1 MKKIYDINFD
11 DPEFVKDLG
20 DAASKRWRETAA
32 VEEAE
37 AMKYFVAGCALQ
49 MQFAKVRAPGHEA
62 EPPDDG
68 WASND

>member
-1 MKKIYDINFD
+1 MKKAYDINFD

-20 DAASKRWRETAA
+20 DAASERWRETAA

-37 AMKYFVAGCALQ
+37 AMSHFVAGCALQ